1 MNLVGLSASLLHVVL
16 LIVMYFIVPTYVPD
30 DMKSEVKNWILV
42 SFSSLFFI
50 LIISYTRNIINIGVF
65 IIVGVFVLSGI
76 LWWIP
81 TYVKKEDQ
89 DTSIHILIVTSS
101 AFIAIVNFLSQTEYL
116 GFHQSNV
123 EDIIGGKRRR

>member
-1 MNLVGLSASLLHVVL
+1 
-16 LIVMYFIVPTYVPD
+16 MYFVLPKYVPD
-30 DMKSEVKNWILV
+30 EMKNEVKNWILV
-42 SFSSLFFI
+42 AFSSLFFI
-50 LIISYTRNIINIGVF
+50 LIISYTRNLINITIF
-65 IIVGVFVLSGI
+65 ILVGAVMLSGV

-89 DTSIHILIVTSS
+89 DTAVHILIVSSS

-123 EDIIGGKRRR
+123 EDIVGGRRRR

>member
-1 MNLVGLSASLLHVVL
+1 MNLIGLTTSLLHVFL
-16 LIVMYFIVPTYVPD
+16 LITMYFVLPKYVPD
-30 DMKSEVKNWILV
+30 EMKNEVKNWILV
-42 SFSSLFFI
+42 AFSSLFFI
-50 LIISYTRNIINIGVF
+50 LIISYTRNLINITIF
-65 IIVGVFVLSGI
+65 ILVGAVMLSGV

-89 DTSIHILIVTSS
+89 DTAVHILIVSSS

-123 EDIIGGKRRR
+123 EDIVGGRRRR